1 MSFIDEVKAFQAE
14 NTKKDVE
21 IVIPDVSETALG
33 YDDLSE
39 AKKLEMKKQF
49 IKQYLEEIKKSD
61 SLLVWNQEK
70 HGKKGYIRANTLME
84 MSFGY
89 VLKKPLYLLNQPED
103 ESTKLEILGMEPIIL
118 NNNFIQLFN

>member
-1 MSFIDEVKAFQAE
+1 MSFIDQVKAFQTE
-14 NTKKDVE
+14 NTKKEVE

-39 AKKLEMKKQF
+39 TEKLGMKKQF

-61 SLLVWNQEK
+61 SLLIWNQEK
-70 HGKKGYIRANTLME
+70 HGKKGYIGANTLME

-89 VLKKPLYLLNQPED
+89 VLEKPLYLLNQPED

-118 NNNFIQLFN
+118 NNNFTQLFS